1 MKKAI
6 ITVAAALI
14 IVVAAVAFKNTY
26 SCEMPIRNRGIHDAI
41 MTGDLDILFIGSS
54 TFRANIDMPI
64 MDEAFDG
71 RVYDIS
77 YGGNQLVAT
86 AIQYEEIKRRSDHDY
101 GVMVFELGPMMIT
114 QEVALSDSRVIWD
127 LTWEGKKELWDSMY
141 AAGNTDFPMMYEYF
155 VTSGMD
161 DLITFPVTEP
171 FYGTRYYK
179 GAKTDETASPGKEVL
194 EGAEF
199 DISDKTLIK
208 AQADAVADI
217 IKKCRRD
224 GQEFIFL
231 ESPCYHRLQEDPT
244 FMKYRDEYIKILDEN
259 DAPYI
264 LATDVD
270 FDSSD
275 PDLFEDMNH
284 MSAKGRREYT
294 RELIQVIKDKGLI
307 KEGAKK

>member
-1 MKKAI
+1 MKKVI
-6 ITVAAALI
+6 ITLAVAFI
-14 IVVAAVAFKNTY
+14 IIAAAVAFKNVY

-41 MTGDLDILFIGSS
+41 KTGDLDILFIGSS
-54 TFRANIDMPI
+54 TFRANIDMPS
-64 MDEAFDG
+64 MDEAYNG

-86 AIQYEEIKRRSDHDY
+86 AIQYDEIKRRSGNNY
-101 GVMVFELGPMMIT
+101 GLMVFELGPMMLT
-114 QEVALSDSRVIWD
+114 QEVALSDTRVIWD
-127 LTWEGKKELWDSMY
+127 LTWEGKKALWDSMY

-179 GAKTDETASPGKEVL
+179 GAKTDETTSPGKVVL
-194 EGAEF
+194 EGEEF
-199 DISDKTLIK
+199 DISGKTLIQ

-217 IKKCRRD
+217 ISECRRD

-231 ESPCYHRLQEDPT
+231 ESPCYYRLQKDPT
-244 FMKYRDEYIKILDEN
+244 FMKYREEYIRILDEN
-259 DAPYI
+259 NAPYI

-275 PDLFEDMNH
+275 PELFEDMNH

-294 RELIQVIKDKGLI
+294 AVLIPVLEEKRLTM
-307 KEGAKK
+307 